1 MAAALPGLPR
11 ARLLASA
18 VGVMKRTLL
27 PLNALRVYDAAAR
40 HLSFTKA
47 ADELAVTPAAVGQQ
61 IRALEDHLGTVLF
74 RRTSKGLELTEEG
87 CAGLDALRDGFLRFE
102 ESVAAMQA
110 GQAVD
115 RYAIG
120 APRGMLEN
128 WLAPRLAAFQADNP
142 GVRFQLREREKADFS
157 EANLDLAIWLAEGPG
172 DCPGEQ
178 ISQPRWVRVAPVD
191 APHAEG
197 RTIGWPGDGRSDAEG
212 GDTEG
217 GDVEPCIAV
226 GSAGQALACVIA
238 GMGSARLPHALA
250 VDAIGAGSVRVAEGP
265 LDGRRSYWLV
275 APPPQWRQKK
285 VRALVAYL
293 LQTV

>member
-1 MAAALPGLPR
+1 
-11 ARLLASA
+11 
-18 VGVMKRTLL
+18 MKRTLL

-120 APRGMLEN
+120 APRGILED
-128 WLAPRLAAFQADNP
+128 WLAPRLAAFQAEQPN
-142 GVRFQLREREKADFS
+142 VRFQLREREKADFS
-157 EANLDLAIWLAEGPG
+157 EANLDLAIWLAEGP
-172 DCPGEQ
+172 DDMPGEQ
-178 ISQPRWVRVAPVD
+178 LTQPQWVQVGPKEAQAGEP
-191 APHAEG
+191 
-197 RTIGWPGDGRSDAEG
+197 RTIGWPGDGRDSDS
-212 GDTEG
+212 
-217 GDVEPCIAV
+217 EPCIAV

-238 GMGSARLPHALA
+238 GMGSARVPLALA
-250 VDAIGAGSVRVAEGP
+250 AQAIDAGEVKIEQGP
-265 LDGRRSYWLV
+265 EDGRRAYWLV

-293 LQTV
+293 TEAAG